1 MKKRALFLP
10 LLLALALLLTACDT
24 APKEPQML
32 YEEAPSKHNYG
43 VYLNLDVN
51 AGDALTDYA
60 VAFNNFADRD
70 AYVFYSSQ
78 GQTPVE
84 KQFADQT
91 AEGLAALV
99 SEGKALAIK
108 SNSGFQGLTA
118 DLKSLEGESFKA
130 AEKDKFY
137 YVYVA
142 YDTPQ
147 GVTVEKCRRFI
158 TPHDGPAAPE
168 KYGVNAVGA
177 IVPGGGAT
185 SLFEMSSSYSP
196 GYIAALKQAAA
207 DAGIEKPRVAVVETT
222 VGTEQEMYDDMFFP
236 VDDYPC
242 FADAFRAAGMEPV
255 YVPLGID
262 NFAEVQNTKYFADL
276 IRSCHIVFFTGGDQA
291 YYARALQNRDGTP
304 ALVAQAIQDVLAK
317 GGTLGGSSAGAAA
330 MSGTILS
337 SGASGSYH
345 TFYWNGAETVDVCK
359 FDGDTIGNNVTKNEG
374 NNLIYKGVG
383 FVEPL
388 LGQDIMIDTHVDAR
402 GRVGRLI
409 IGLRDSNPTGL
420 GLAIDETG
428 GIRIDGAT
436 KIGTAFGTSGT
447 YVVDAAKAQW
457 SPAGEIGGFGVKGLI
472 IHYLN
477 PGDSFDFA
485 NKKVIP
491 ASDKTVI
498 TGSGEAYASTDVFG
512 TDETGK
518 TILTLAHSAADSV
531 TAQVANVSLPP
542 YLMGNS
548 FDVVFT
554 KTADTV
560 CWTNG
565 KNYPNEKY
573 FGDYL
578 QTAITNLQ
586 MDIISGPSRFDPS
599 AAAGFEIESAESESN
614 GYAVGVTFSGPL
626 SVGFEGNNKYFKDCE
641 VAENIPTDYVEV
653 YDAEGNPK
661 AQDRTY
667 TFRINNENT
676 LRIVLVDDVYFA
688 EGDTI
693 VVKNNITSLYGE
705 TPSEGALFRL
715 VNGVWVKEGA
725 VAEAPFT
732 AVSAETEGNEYAVGI
747 LFTGPLSVGY
757 SGNND
762 YFKDCEVPS
771 NIPTDYVEVYD
782 ATGAVKEQDRTYTFK
797 IIDKNTLRIV
807 LVDDV
812 YFAEGDKIVVK
823 TTVTNTSEAGVVEDV
838 VFNLTGGV
846 WVREGE
852 APAAPVVPD
861 EPVAEGPFK
870 AVSAATED
878 NEYAV
883 GVLFTGPLSV
893 GYSGSNDY
901 FKDCE
906 DPANIPTD
914 FVEVY
919 DASGAVKEQ
928 DRTYTFKII
937 DKNTLRIVLVD
948 DVYFAEGDRIV
959 LKTSITNANGENA
972 VEEVSFTLVNGQWV
986 QPFQAVSVVT
996 EDNEYAVDVLF
1007 TGELSVG
1014 YSGNN
1019 DYFKDCEDPA
1029 NIPTDYVE
1037 VYDASG
1043 AVKEQDRTYTFK
1055 IIDKTTLR
1063 VVLVDDVYFAE
1074 GDKVVLK
1081 TTITDVNGGTPA
1093 AEAAFTLTGG
1103 VWVPVA

>member
-10 LLLALALLLTACDT
+10 VLLALLLVLTACDT

-51 AGDALTDYA
+51 AGDALTDYS

-84 KQFADQT
+84 EQFASQT
-91 AEGLAALV
+91 PEGLAALAG
-99 SEGKALAIK
+99 EGKALAIK
-108 SNSGFQGLTA
+108 SNVGFQPLTA
-118 DLKSLEGESFKA
+118 ELKSLEGESFKA

-147 GVTVEKCRRFI
+147 GVALEKCPRFI

-168 KYGVNAVGA
+168 KYGANAVGA

-196 GYIAALKQAAA
+196 GYIAALKQGAAE
-207 DAGIEKPRVAVVETT
+207 AGIENPRVAVIETT
-222 VGTEQEMYDDMFFP
+222 MGTEQAMYDDLFFP
-236 VDDYPC
+236 ADDYPS
-242 FADAFRAAGMEPV
+242 FGDAFRAAGMDPV
-255 YVPLGID
+255 YVPLAID

-304 ALVAQAIQDVLAK
+304 ALAAQAILDVLVK

-330 MSGTILS
+330 MSGTVLS

-359 FDGDTIGNNVTKNEG
+359 FDGDTIGNNVPKNEG
-374 NNLIYKGVG
+374 NNLIYKSVG

-409 IGLRDSNPTGL
+409 IGLRDANPTGL

-436 KIGTAFGTSGT
+436 KVGIAFGTSGT

-531 TAQVANVSLPP
+531 TAQVANISLPP

-626 SVGFEGNNKYFKDCE
+626 SVGYEGNNKYFKDCE

-653 YDAEGNPK
+653 YDAAGNPK

-676 LRIVLVDDVYFA
+676 LRIVLADDVYFA

-693 VVKNNITSLYGE
+693 VVKTTITSLYDE
-705 TPSEGALFRL
+705 KPSEGAVFRL

-725 VAEAPFT
+725 AVEAPFT
-732 AVSAETEGNEYAVGI
+732 AVSAETEGNEYAVDV
-747 LFTGPLSVGY
+747 LFTAPLSVGY
-757 SGNND
+757 SGSND
-762 YFKDCEVPS
+762 YFLDCEMAENV
-771 NIPTDYVEVYD
+771 PTDYVEVYD
-782 ATGAVKEQDRTYTFK
+782 ATGAVKAQDRTYTFK
-797 IIDKNTLRIV
+797 ILDETSLRIV

-812 YFAEGDKIVVK
+812 YFAEGDKIVIK
-823 TTVTNTSEAGVVEDV
+823 TTITNANGANVVEDV

-852 APAAPVVPD
+852 APVTPGAP
-861 EPVAEGPFK
+861 EPPVETDPFQ
-870 AVSAATED
+870 AVSAVTED

-883 GVLFTGPLSV
+883 DVLFTGELSV

-914 FVEVY
+914 YVEVY
-919 DASGAVKEQ
+919 DAAGAVKEQ
-928 DRTYTFKII
+928 DHTYTFKII
-937 DKNTLRIVLVD
+937 DKTTLRIVLVD
-948 DVYFAEGDRIV
+948 DVYFAEGD
-959 LKTSITNANGENA
+959 
-972 VEEVSFTLVNGQWV
+972 
-986 QPFQAVSVVT
+986 
-996 EDNEYAVDVLF
+996 
-1007 TGELSVG
+1007 
-1014 YSGNN
+1014 
-1019 DYFKDCEDPA
+1019 
-1029 NIPTDYVE
+1029 
-1037 VYDASG
+1037 
-1043 AVKEQDRTYTFK
+1043 K
-1055 IIDKTTLR
+1055 I
-1063 VVLVDDVYFAE
+1063 
-1074 GDKVVLK
+1074 VLK
-1081 TTITDVNGGTPA
+1081 TTITDVNGATPA
-1093 AEAAFTLTGG
+1093 AEAAFTLSGG